1 LELRNIDFSEGQLRA
16 EGGACLEL
24 ENLRRVRIAENP
36 YCIVRRTQ
44 MDAIRATVKS
54 GRLELDAPPDWPE
67 GTEVFI
73 EPMNTQCE
81 KIGID
86 ESEWSD
92 SPASLADWQT
102 WIQTIEPLE
111 FTPEESRTM
120 ADFDNRMRQYNVEAV
135 RRQMQERP
143 QK

>member
-1 LELRNIDFSEGQLRA
+1 
-16 EGGACLEL
+16 
-24 ENLRRVRIAENP
+24 
-36 YCIVRRTQ
+36 